1 MADLSEKCR
10 IGGYI
15 SVRTVLEAG
24 TREVYGLL
32 LDKKRIAKVK
42 ESAFHLPEKR
52 QYAALERITAA
63 RGIPV
68 EYVTEENFAACGGCD
83 AHGGIAAC
91 VGNRCFLRQ

>member
-42 ESAFHLPEKR
+42 
-52 QYAALERITAA
+52 
-63 RGIPV
+63 
-68 EYVTEENFAACGGCD
+68 
-83 AHGGIAAC
+83 
-91 VGNRCFLRQ
+91 

>member
-32 LDKKRIAKVK
+32 LDKKRMAKVK
-42 ESAFHLPEKR
+42 ESAFHLPENGSMR
-52 QYAALERITAA
+52 RWNASPPPA
-63 RGIPV
+63 G
-68 EYVTEENFAACGGCD
+68 
-83 AHGGIAAC
+83 
-91 VGNRCFLRQ
+91 FL